1 MTRVRFPGV
10 SRRRRIVFG
19 VLLVVAA
26 VVAAIAANLAL
37 LGLAEERNDPVGK
50 LSPKA
55 VFTSP
60 VRTVGPSVTVPPVA
74 TNRTETETQTETDD
88 GDD

>member
-1 MTRVRFPGV
+1 M
-10 SRRRRIVFG
+10 SRRRRIVLG
-19 VLLVVAA
+19 ALLVAAA

-37 LGLAEERNDPVGK
+37 LRLAEERNDPVGK

-55 VFTSP
+55 VFTAP
-60 VRTVGPSVTVPPVA
+60 VRTVAPGVTAPPAV
-74 TNRTETETQTETDD
+74 TIEPDETETD

>member
-1 MTRVRFPGV
+1 MLLGA
-10 SRRRRIVFG
+10 
-19 VLLVVAA
+19 LLVAAA

-37 LGLAEERNDPVGK
+37 LRLAEERNDPVGK

-55 VFTSP
+55 VFTARPGTLGS
-60 VRTVGPSVTVPPVA
+60 SETVPPAV
-74 TNRTETETQTETDD
+74 TNATETEPRD